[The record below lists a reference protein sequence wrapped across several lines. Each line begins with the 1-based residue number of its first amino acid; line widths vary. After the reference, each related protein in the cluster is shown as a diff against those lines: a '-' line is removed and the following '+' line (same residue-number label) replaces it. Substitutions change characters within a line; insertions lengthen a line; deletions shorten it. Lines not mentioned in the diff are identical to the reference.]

1 MITEETLLARWRKL
15 NSIKKEKVLE
25 FLESLEKS
33 ESRENYY
40 QPLLDSLDLFSDDFM
55 ETREQP
61 LLEKREDLFP

>member
-33 ESRENYY
+33 EPRENYY

-55 ETREQP
+55 ETREQS